1 MIKYKIL
8 RESYKSNSARHQL
21 IFSLYPIAYTH
32 HYRQI
37 PHCMKYLALSPT
49 KMRVRHNH
57 RLPIFLSHKF
67 SRCIFLLQTQ
77 NSFQPKIW
85 DCFTLCLYRFLHPS
99 SKHGRYTSTTK
110 WRTLE
115 PDYREQFVFNNTSP
129 TDLTKQTLN
138 ITVWHQ
144 EKGKPDIYMGKSEHL
159 NNTSPL

>member
-1 MIKYKIL
+1 MRSAWIIL
-8 RESYKSNSARHQL
+8 IHSERFDKHQPVGKL
-21 IFSLYPIAYTH
+21 QGVVEIVLMAALLLRLKRIGDFVSGVLSLSILVVIECLV
-32 HYRQI
+32 YR
-37 PHCMKYLALSPT
+37 KL
-49 KMRVRHNH
+49 
-57 RLPIFLSHKF
+57 FLF
-67 SRCIFLLQTQ
+67 
-77 NSFQPKIW
+77 
-85 DCFTLCLYRFLHPS
+85 RFLHPS